1 MCFLLFDQALPEAKE
16 EKNKRQFAMEVPPSS
31 VLIKDRE
38 RTTPSS
44 EILRLLLLV

>member
-1 MCFLLFDQALPEAKE
+1 MCFLLFDQALPEAK